1 MKPRIFL
8 FSLLSIVFTI
18 SLSESIAQS
27 TRPEKKAAEEALVKK
42 SVEEKQ
48 YVFSA
53 RSANPTGGRSIN
65 LTSTYELKVY
75 GDSVICDLPY
85 FGRAF
90 TATAAT
96 GGGISFTSTN
106 VEYTSTDAKKG
117 GWDIKIKPKDV
128 SDIREVNLFISP
140 SGYSTVTVTSNSR
153 QSISYYG
160 TVSERKYKKKKK

>member
-1 MKPRIFL
+1 MKSRTLL
-8 FSLLSIVFTI
+8 FSLLTFALAFTF
-18 SLSESIAQS
+18 SESKAQK
-27 TRPEKKAAEEALVKK
+27 TKQERKAAEEAIVKK

-48 YVFSA
+48 YVFTA

-65 LTSTYELKVY
+65 LTSIYELKVY

-96 GGGISFTSTN
+96 GGGINFTSTN
-106 VEYTSTDAKKG
+106 AEYISTDAKKG

-140 SGYSTVTVTSNSR
+140 SGYTSVTVTSNSR

-160 TVSERKYKKKKK
+160 TVSERKYKKKK